1 MIRLTGSTS
10 RTCCVDCL
18 SAKHNS
24 ALLGWGRRRPWSIWS
39 VARGFC
45 GWAKPATE
53 AELSIRRVCKRWL
66 SPIVWW
72 PNALMKPMLSR
83 SNCYWDKSGHGRWN
97 TDFIMA
103 GYDKEIGFAKFC
115 LSDRYIY
122 LNMSYYIYSYW
133 ICFNHTAFYIK
144 SPINYITE
152 RHWHC
157 RRLTDWLHINPR
169 LQLSIAHSIDLLL
182 WIIHCEMWMKF
193 SRAFGIRLILLFAHA
208 MHTKGLLER
217 FDYLFVC
224 CWQNFLYPQFGSLN
238 ATPNRSPR
246 GELLVASFLLVDWDD
261 SRRCDCFL
269 SSLDPQTILF
279 RRKYS
284 CSPPIITPP
293 TIIPPSCIILPSP
306 ISSSY
311 PIIPPFPPP
320 DTPRSRSL
328 VFLVFFILLLLQ

>member
-72 PNALMKPMLSR
+72 PNAPMKPMLSR

-133 ICFNHTAFYIK
+133 ICFNHNAFYIK

-152 RHWHC
+152 RLNWQTSD
-157 RRLTDWLHINPR
+157 RLTSHKPKTAAFHCAFDRFTSLNYSLWNVNEVFSGIWHTVDIIVCTCNAHQRVAGKVWLFIR
-169 LQLSIAHSIDLLL
+169 LLL
-182 WIIHCEMWMKF
+182 TKF
-193 SRAFGIRLILLFAHA
+193 PL
-208 MHTKGLLER
+208 
-217 FDYLFVC
+217 
-224 CWQNFLYPQFGSLN
+224 
-238 ATPNRSPR
+238 
-246 GELLVASFLLVDWDD
+246 
-261 SRRCDCFL
+261 
-269 SSLDPQTILF
+269 
-279 RRKYS
+279 
-284 CSPPIITPP
+284 PPIRGAECHSQSKPSGW
-293 TIIPPSCIILPSP
+293 TISGFFSP
-306 ISSSY
+306 G
-311 PIIPPFPPP
+311 
-320 DTPRSRSL
+320 RLRW
-328 VFLVFFILLLLQ
+328 